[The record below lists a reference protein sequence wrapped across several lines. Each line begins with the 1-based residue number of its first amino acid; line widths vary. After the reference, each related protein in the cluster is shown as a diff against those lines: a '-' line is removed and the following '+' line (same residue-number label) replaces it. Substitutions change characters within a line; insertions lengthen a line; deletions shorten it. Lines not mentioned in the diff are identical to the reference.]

1 MIDDKLK
8 QRYNTLFNVVQKLKE
23 KKQQAEPEL
32 TPEPM
37 PPSLNPVQQEEFQKQ
52 QDQDAYRWLAEQYK
66 PKAPWVRNTLLAF
79 LVGGMICTLGQ
90 LILNYLKGM
99 GLGLK
104 EAGSVTVF
112 IMVFIG
118 AFLTGL
124 GVYDKIGKYGGA
136 GSIIPITGFANSIVA
151 SAMEFKREGY
161 VYGMGARLF
170 TVAGPVLVFGFIVSV
185 VIGLAYYIFS

>member
-1 MIDDKLK
+1 MTDDKLK
-8 QRYNTLFNVVQKLKE
+8 QRYNTLFNVIQKLKE

-32 TPEPM
+32 TQEPM
-37 PPSLNPVQQEEFQKQ
+37 PPSLNPIQKEEYQKQ
-52 QDQDAYRWLAEQYK
+52 QDQEAYRWLAEQYK

-79 LVGGMICTLGQ
+79 LVGGLICTLGQ
-90 LILNYLKGM
+90 LILNYFKGM
-99 GLGLK
+99 GFGLK
-104 EAGSVTVF
+104 EAGMATVF

-161 VYGMGARLF
+161 VYGMGA
-170 TVAGPVLVFGFIVSV
+170 GFSP
-185 VIGLAYYIFS
+185 